1 MSIKEKLTALGIY
14 VGEEFDPDTGTLI
27 LIRYPNG
34 MVCAHSP
41 YVAAQYADWLGM

>member
-1 MSIKEKLTALGIY
+1 MSIKEKLMQHGAY
-14 VGEEFDPDTGTLI
+14 VGEEYMDGEYKF

-41 YVAAQYADWLGM
+41 YVASKYADWLGR